1 MAEPWRTLAALE
13 FTGQDGP
20 RWIFRETGGQAR
32 FIVTLVEHG
41 VLRVQVQPLG
51 LAAVTR
57 TWSVVGQAGD
67 TGPEGRDREDL
78 SVFGCPAPE
87 KTWLADGRFELHD
100 REFRLSLDLSSAALS
115 ISLPDGSQL
124 LADHDAK
131 AYRTVSTSG
140 SRGIRHTLRR
150 HMSELYL
157 GLGEVS
163 GPLNRHHRRYRLRP
177 CDALGYDAENADPL
191 YKHIPSYLTLTP
203 AGHAVGLLYDTGAE
217 ASFDFGREVDNYE
230 GFYRYA
236 EFAARELDYYVLIG
250 PEVSTVTRRIQ
261 ELTGFAKLPP
271 RWTLAYQGS
280 TMSYTDSD
288 DPTSAL
294 AGFVGRLRDERVH
307 CGGFNLSSG
316 YSLSDDGLRY
326 VFEWNRRRVP
336 DPAAMTQALRDAG
349 VHTLANIKPALLTSH
364 PRFAALAELGAFVE
378 SSSAEGPYT
387 GMFWGGPGA
396 HLDFTN
402 PHAYAWW
409 QEQVATQIL
418 AYGIDATWND
428 NNEFQIADEE
438 ARLNAGEAG
447 DLRPTLTLLMNM
459 ASRDA
464 QRAVNPEAR
473 DYQLTRSGGLGMQ
486 RLAATWSG
494 DNYTSW
500 RTLRY
505 NLPMG
510 LGMSLSGWA
519 NHGHDVGGFAGPM
532 PDAELLLRW
541 VEAGVM
547 QPRFCVHS
555 WNDDRST
562 TEPWSHPEVLPDI
575 RRLLNFRD
583 ALIPYLYTLLH
594 DSVWDGIP
602 LTRPFVYAFQE
613 WVAGWEE
620 SFAYMLGDA
629 LLVAP
634 ALEAGSASRE
644 LRLPPGRWLELQT
657 GLVHEGDR
665 LVKLSAEPGW
675 PPLLLREGRA
685 VPFAVVKEPQYDD
698 PRFTDSSEV
707 EWIAFPD
714 SQGSFKGR
722 LTWDD
727 GVSRLDSRT
736 QGSSV
741 ELEFSDGV
749 LSQQVAGAAL
759 PAGFRAVSRILVPGG
774 SERLAWFRSGFS
786 ELQEPQ

>member
-1 MAEPWRTLAALE
+1 MAEPWRSLGALE
-13 FTGQDGP
+13 FAGQDGP
-20 RWIFRETGGQAR
+20 RWIFRETGGQGR
-32 FIVTLVEHG
+32 LILTLLEHG
-41 VLRVQVQPLG
+41 LLRVQVQPLG
-51 LAAVTR
+51 CATVER
-57 TWSVVGQAGD
+57 TWSVVGRAGE

-78 SVFGCPAPE
+78 SVFACPDPLNTA
-87 KTWLADGRFELHD
+87 LADGSFELHD
-100 REFRLSLDLSSAALS
+100 RQFRLNLDLRSAALS
-115 ISLPDGSQL
+115 ISLPDGSPL
-124 LADHDAK
+124 LADHEAK
-131 AYRTVSTSG
+131 AYRTSSTPG
-140 SRGIRHTLRR
+140 ARGIRHTLRR
-150 HMSELYL
+150 SMSEVYM

-163 GPLNRHHRRYRLRP
+163 GPLDRHHRRYRLRP
-177 CDALGYDAENADPL
+177 NDAMGYDAGNADPL
-191 YKHIPSYLTLTP
+191 YKHIPAYMTLTA
-203 AGHAVGLLYDTGAE
+203 AGHATGLLYDTGAE

-236 EFAARELDYYVLIG
+236 EFAARELDFYVLIG

-288 DPTSAL
+288 DPTAAL
-294 AGFVGRLRDERVH
+294 GGFVDTLRQERLQ

-316 YSLSDDGLRY
+316 YSMADDGLRY

-336 DPAAMTQALRDAG
+336 DPVAMTRVLQEAG
-349 VHTLANIKPALLTSH
+349 VHTVANVKPALLTSH
-364 PRFAALAELGAFVE
+364 PRFAGLAERGAFVG
-378 SSSAEGPYT
+378 SSSGTGPYT
-387 GMFWGGPGA
+387 GMFWGGQGA

-402 PHAYAWW
+402 PHAYGWW
-409 QEQVATQIL
+409 REQVASQIL
-418 AYGIDATWND
+418 AHGIHATWND
-428 NNEFQIADEE
+428 NNEFQISDEE

-459 ASRDA
+459 SSRDA
-464 QRAVNPEAR
+464 QRQVNPASR

-541 VEAGVM
+541 VEAGVL

-575 RRLLNFRD
+575 RRLLNFRE

-594 DSVWDGIP
+594 DSVWDGTPI
-602 LTRPFVYAFQE
+602 TRPFVYSFQE
-613 WVAGWEE
+613 WQPGHGE

-629 LLVAP
+629 LLAAP
-634 ALEAGSASRE
+634 ALDPAVSSRS
-644 LRLPPGRWLELQT
+644 LLLPPGRWLELQT
-657 GLVHEGDR
+657 GLVHEGNR
-665 LVKLSAEPGW
+665 LVELRAEPGW
-675 PPLLLREGRA
+675 PPLLLREGHALPLAA
-685 VPFAVVKEPQYDD
+685 VTEPHHDE
-698 PRFTDSSEV
+698 PRFRDPEAV
-707 EWIAFPD
+707 EWLAFPD
-714 SQGSFKGR
+714 SAGAFSGR

-727 GVSRLDSRT
+727 GVSRLESRV
-736 QGSSV
+736 QASQL
-741 ELEFSDGV
+741 ELNFAAGR
-749 LSQQVAGAAL
+749 LSHKVTDAPL
-759 PAGFRAVSRILVPGG
+759 PAGFNGIARVLVPGG
-774 SERLAWFRSGFS
+774 TEHVAWFRSGFS
-786 ELQEPQ
+786 ELQ